1 MVGLKGIAKRAVFV
15 LDKEGV
21 VRHKE
26 VLEDARN
33 EPDYEK
39 VMAAVAALN

>member
-1 MVGLKGIAKRAVFV
+1 MAKRAVFV
-15 LDKEGV
+15 LDGNGI

-33 EPDYEK
+33 EPSYEK
-39 VMAAVAALN
+39 AIGVLLNI

>member
-1 MVGLKGIAKRAVFV
+1 MIGLKGIAKRAVFV

-26 VLEDARN
+26 VLDDARN
-33 EPDYEK
+33 EPDYGQI
-39 VMAAVAALN
+39 MTTLQAIG